1 MSDGRVPE
9 SVIETKA
16 KKFARANGWR
26 FIRKVRWIGRRSAPD
41 RLFVKKGR
49 HVWVEF
55 KRPGVKRPRPGQGRE
70 IARMRKAGM
79 EVYVID
85 NLDDAYALFG

>member
-1 MSDGRVPE
+1 MSDGRVSE
-9 SVIETKA
+9 HVIETKA

-26 FIRKVRWIGRRSAPD
+26 FVRKVRWIGRRAAPD
-41 RLFVKKGR
+41 DLFVKKGR

-55 KRPGVKRPRPGQGRE
+55 KRPGEKPRPGQDRE

-79 EVYVID
+79 EVHVID
-85 NLDDAYALFG
+85 NLDDAYELFG